1 MSNKKEVTKV
11 VAMLYLA
18 LVLGIVT
25 VITWTVVT
33 WLIKATLIG
42 GFVLAIIYFWR
53 KTNKY
58 I

>member
-42 GFVLAIIYFWR
+42 GFVLVIIYFWR